1 MQQETIENYCKTVY
15 ELDKGEGVKS
25 VDIADGLSI
34 SKISVSITLHKLRD
48 EGYISMK
55 KYGKVKLTDKGKCVA
70 RKISGKHKA
79 IEDFLEQCLGIE
91 RGKALSEACAIE
103 HHLSD
108 ETVRKLANFCKR
120 VNNKK

>member
-25 VDIADGLSI
+25 VDIAQALSI

-55 KYGKVKLTDKGKCVA
+55 RYGRVKLSDKGKCVA
-70 RKISGKHKA
+70 KKISGKHKA
-79 IEDFLEQCLGIE
+79 IEDFLENCLGIKRE
-91 RGKALSEACAIE
+91 KAVCEACAIE

-108 ETVRKLANFCKR
+108 ETVRRLANFCRKYE
-120 VNNKK
+120 K